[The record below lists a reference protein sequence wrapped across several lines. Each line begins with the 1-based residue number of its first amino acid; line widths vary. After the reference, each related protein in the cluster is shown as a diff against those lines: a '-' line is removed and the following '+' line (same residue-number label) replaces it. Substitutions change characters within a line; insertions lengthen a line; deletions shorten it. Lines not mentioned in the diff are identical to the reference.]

1 MLPVGRDP
9 LPAAGDSRQ
18 RADKVAHLGSEV
30 CMGTGVQEYRST
42 GVLVYSYTVVQL
54 YRCIA
59 VSLCR
64 CIPVLVCKCTV
75 EEVYQFS
82 DVKIDRYTC
91 VQP

>member
-42 GVLVYSYTVVQL
+42 GVQEY
-54 YRCIA
+54 
-59 VSLCR
+59 
-64 CIPVLVCKCTV
+64 
-75 EEVYQFS
+75 
-82 DVKIDRYTC
+82 
-91 VQP
+91 